1 MTDEE
6 TTIIEE
12 NAGFEEDEAEPAG
25 SDTLME
31 TEAQDIPPGDGTVE
45 TTEKKQPWALYI
57 VIALLVAAMLLMGYF
72 LFLTEKSEPEGA
84 GQIRQMQQLANQVQ
98 GMEEEKK
105 GKEDEIFT
113 LVDEYKE
120 KTGEQTIGIN
130 PLDLSD
136 EGRAMLEQR
145 IRDEKDVSQKAL
157 LEEILD
163 KTNEIRE
170 LKEKITEIE
179 KMLPMPHIVTSGENH
194 YQVAMDFLLNEK
206 KIEKKKAMELV
217 ERTALFDTLVPG
229 FKVWNFY
236 TGEDYGSSVTQGTA
250 AISPNTLIRHAKK
263 KLVDARDEAVSER
276 DKLSEDI
283 KVLEE
288 KKEQIIE
295 QVDTLT
301 HEKTNLISKVSELN
315 EQVNSLFYLMDSQRS
330 LKKKG
335 ILKGGFL
342 KSTKLKDVSPE
353 HFTATLDL
361 RLDNQIII
369 SAAEMGIRKIK
380 KVIVFPKFYRVGTDF
395 KVEIAH
401 DKKSAQLTILDTEK
415 FKNERVVIS
424 VK

>member
-6 TTIIEE
+6 TTVI
-12 NAGFEEDEAEPAG
+12 EEDESFREDDTELAG
-25 SDTLME
+25 ADTVME
-31 TEAQDIPPGDGTVE
+31 TQARDIPPGDGTVDIN
-45 TTEKKQPWALYI
+45 EKKPPWALYI
-57 VIALLVAAMLLMGYF
+57 VITLLIIAMLIMGYF
-72 LFLTEKSEPEGA
+72 LFINTKSGSEGA

-105 GKEDEIFT
+105 NKEDEIFT
-113 LVDEYKE
+113 LMEEYKD
-120 KTGEQTIGIN
+120 KTGQPIIGIN

-136 EGRAMLEQR
+136 EGREMLEQR

-163 KTNEIRE
+163 KTKEIRE

-179 KMLPMPHIVTSGENH
+179 KLLPIPHIVKAGENH

-206 KIEKKKAMELV
+206 KIDKKKAMELV

-236 TGEDYGSSVTQGTA
+236 TGNEYGSSVTQGTA
-250 AISPNTLIRHAKK
+250 AISPNTLIRRAKK
-263 KLVDARDEAVSER
+263 ELVDARDEAISER

-288 KKEQIIE
+288 KRDQIIK

-301 HEKTNLISKVSELN
+301 DEKTSLIGKVGELN

-330 LKKKG
+330 LKEKG

-353 HFTATLDL
+353 HFASTLDL
-361 RLDNQIII
+361 RTDNQIVI
-369 SAAEMGIRKIK
+369 SAAEMGIRRIK
-380 KVIVFPKFYRVGTDF
+380 RVTVYPKFYQEGKDF

-401 DKKSAQLTILDTEK
+401 DKKSAALTILDREK

>member
-12 NAGFEEDEAEPAG
+12 DAGFKEDNTEVAEA
-25 SDTLME
+25 DTVME
-31 TEAQDIPPGDGTVE
+31 TEAHDIPPSEGSVE
-45 TTEKKQPWALYI
+45 TMEKKQPWALFI
-57 VIALLVAAMLLMGYF
+57 VIALLIVAMLVMGYF
-72 LFLTEKSEPEGA
+72 LFLEEKSEPEGA

-113 LVDEYKE
+113 LMEEYKE
-120 KTGEQTIGIN
+120 KTGQQIIGIN

-136 EGRAMLEQR
+136 EGRQMLEQR

-163 KTNEIRE
+163 KTQEIRE

-179 KMLPMPHIVTSGENH
+179 KLLPMPHIVKSGENH

-206 KIEKKKAMELV
+206 KVDKKKAMELV

-250 AISPNTLIRHAKK
+250 SISPNTLIRRAKK
-263 KLVDARDEAVSER
+263 QLVDARDEAISQR

-288 KKEQIIE
+288 KREQIIH

-301 HEKTNLISKVSELN
+301 EEKTSLISKVGELN
-315 EQVNSLFYLMDSQRS
+315 ELVNSLYYLMDSQRS

-353 HFTATLDL
+353 HFTTTLDL
-361 RLDNQIII
+361 RTDNQLII

-380 KVIVFPKFYRVGTDF
+380 KVVIFPKFYKEGTDF

-401 DKKSAQLTILDTEK
+401 DKKSAALTILDTEK